1 MQKNNLNNKLQ
12 YKNISTLMVRDE
24 VRATKGNEASSNQGT
39 RSGAGRP
46 DGCHEPERK
55 ASSNLE
61 CKVLTA
67 S

>member
-1 MQKNNLNNKLQ
+1 
-12 YKNISTLMVRDE
+12 MVRDE
-24 VRATKGNEASSNQGT
+24 VRATKSNEASSDQGT

-61 CKVLTA
+61 CMVLIV